1 MIWFFDR
8 RTDTRGGNVD
18 SQKGICEAAQLDC
31 RSPFGKALRIGTVKP
46 TLIKGPD
53 QVRGWSAT
61 RTLGLLPACARENLA
76 VHARVVL
83 PRRFS
88 ELAVF
93 DARLYI
99 RVRPI
104 DEYA

>member
-1 MIWFFDR
+1 M
-8 RTDTRGGNVD
+8 N
-18 SQKGICEAAQLDC
+18 CEAAKLDC
-31 RSPFGKALRIGTVKP
+31 CSSFGKAVRIGTVKP
-46 TLIKGPD
+46 TLTKGPD

-61 RTLGLLPACARENLA
+61 LRWVCFPLALENLA

-83 PRRFS
+83 PTRFS

-99 RVRPI
+99 RVRRI
-104 DEYA
+104 DE